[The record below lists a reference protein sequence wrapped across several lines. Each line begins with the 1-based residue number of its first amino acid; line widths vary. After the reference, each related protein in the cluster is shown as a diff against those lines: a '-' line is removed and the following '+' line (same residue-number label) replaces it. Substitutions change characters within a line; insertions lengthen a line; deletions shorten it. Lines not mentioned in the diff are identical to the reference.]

1 MTYAQV
7 IASIRKEFKCSREQ
21 ALEINHQRNLGKIA
35 KFTDDIK
42 ATPGAKEVFEKHYGR
57 KFNW

>member
-7 IASIRKEFKCSREQ
+7 IAAIRKEFKCSRAE
-21 ALEINHQRNLGKIA
+21 AAAINHQRNLGKIG

-42 ATPGAKEVFEKHYGR
+42 ATPGAKEVFEKYYGR

>member
-7 IASIRKEFKCSREQ
+7 ISGIRKEFKCSREQ
-21 ALEINHQRNLGKIA
+21 ALEILHQRNLGKIA
-35 KFTDDIK
+35 KFTENIK
-42 ATPGAKEVFEKHYGR
+42 KTPGAKEKCETHFNR